1 MDIGLQQQIDHFF
14 SLLLKWV
21 LVCRE
26 MDALSLSLFF
36 FSSSLFTSDSLL
48 IAQNELHFIIRA
60 ALSAFCLNNADPL
73 FPGTITIEPKQS
85 RK

>member
-1 MDIGLQQQIDHFF
+1 MSFGM
-14 SLLLKWV
+14 SWNG
-21 LVCRE
+21 R
-26 MDALSLSLFF
+26 ALSLSLF